1 MKHTTFTLVVVTL
14 ATVAGGC
21 HRGSRCAAGTPSK
34 IEVRNGSGALTLA
47 WKGDAL
53 CDGNLALV
61 GTLETKKDTVTL
73 RDPAGRLRLEL
84 VRESPT
90 NARGSDRDG
99 PHLRLYRDEHEA
111 RVLRADGV
119 PLGSVAP
126 QTAKGAIVYTPGSSA
141 LARSSLRDRDA
152 VVTDLAGTALT
163 YVTPASDFTGAGVF
177 GIPNLDPAEQLAIYI
192 YWSR

>member
-61 GTLETKKDTVTL
+61 GTLETKKDTVTHAL
-73 RDPAGRLRLEL
+73 QEYIARREQAKIVEMFGTLEWD
-84 VRESPT
+84 ET
-90 NARGSDRDG
+90 YDYKEARG
-99 PHLRLYRDEHEA
+99 YRD
-111 RVLRADGV
+111 RKLGLAD
-119 PLGSVAP
+119 
-126 QTAKGAIVYTPGSSA
+126 
-141 LARSSLRDRDA
+141 
-152 VVTDLAGTALT
+152 
-163 YVTPASDFTGAGVF
+163 
-177 GIPNLDPAEQLAIYI
+177 
-192 YWSR
+192 